1 MTTNS
6 ELIDRLATR
15 SALSDVAACLPHLL
29 DALAWDGTPRQM
41 GEALTGP
48 LASMDGHALRN
59 TLANLGYRSRSRRLR
74 LGAADVRLLPCL
86 FVPDGGGIGVMW
98 VSGDGRAR
106 CFDGRTRESFDF
118 GDGDI
123 KGTAYVFQRDERA
136 DGQERPETRWL
147 RVVARRFERF
157 GIRILGLTVLL
168 NLVALATPLFVMFV
182 FDRVI
187 GSGDT
192 RTLAYLAIG
201 VGLALAFDG
210 FLRLLRGA
218 LLAYLG
224 GRWEMLIGVAAV
236 GAMLDLPL
244 ARLERSSVATQI
256 DRLSTI
262 EETGRLFTGP
272 LALAVIELPFAV
284 VFLAAIAIIGG
295 WVALVPATLI
305 GVLAATGIV
314 GMRQA
319 GKAVEDSVRSRARA
333 RSLLVEMLSHAPAI
347 KTDGTEGLWKE
358 RFRRRSTR
366 LAMSNLKTAR
376 IGAVVGAAGQF
387 IMVFTGAAT
396 LTAGSYAAF
405 TGAMTLGALIAS
417 MVLAMRALA
426 PLTMLFVALTR
437 LVEVKTALHRL
448 DRLMAEPA
456 ETGIRGS
463 ARIARRERRF
473 HGRITFADVVLR
485 YRANHEP
492 ALAGI
497 SFDVRPGE
505 VVAITGASGAGKSSI
520 LKLIVDLYR
529 PEAGIVL
536 VDGVDT
542 RQIDHLQLRHGVAYL
557 TQRTHLFSGSI
568 AENLR
573 LANPV
578 ATDEE
583 IEDACL
589 RAGIW
594 EEVRQL
600 PDGLDE
606 VVSGRPPH
614 RFSCGFQRGLGVAR
628 TLLTG
633 SGIMLFDEADGA
645 RDTGSDIAFIEEMK
659 RMKGTVTALVVTR
672 RPAQIQVADRVIAMD
687 RGTIAYDG
695 SPQAISRAAV
705 GAA

>member
-1 MTTNS
+1 
-6 ELIDRLATR
+6 
-15 SALSDVAACLPHLL
+15 
-29 DALAWDGTPRQM
+29 
-41 GEALTGP
+41 
-48 LASMDGHALRN
+48 
-59 TLANLGYRSRSRRLR
+59 
-74 LGAADVRLLPCL
+74 
-86 FVPDGGGIGVMW
+86 
-98 VSGDGRAR
+98 
-106 CFDGRTRESFDF
+106 
-118 GDGDI
+118 
-123 KGTAYVFQRDERA
+123 
-136 DGQERPETRWL
+136 
-147 RVVARRFERF
+147 
-157 GIRILGLTVLL
+157 
-168 NLVALATPLFVMFV
+168 
-182 FDRVI
+182 
-187 GSGDT
+187 
-192 RTLAYLAIG
+192 
-201 VGLALAFDG
+201 
-210 FLRLLRGA
+210 
-218 LLAYLG
+218 
-224 GRWEMLIGVAAV
+224 
-236 GAMLDLPL
+236 
-244 ARLERSSVATQI
+244 
-256 DRLSTI
+256 
-262 EETGRLFTGP
+262 
-272 LALAVIELPFAV
+272 
-284 VFLAAIAIIGG
+284 
-295 WVALVPATLI
+295 
-305 GVLAATGIV
+305 
-314 GMRQA
+314 
-319 GKAVEDSVRSRARA
+319 
-333 RSLLVEMLSHAPAI
+333 
-347 KTDGTEGLWKE
+347 
-358 RFRRRSTR
+358 
-366 LAMSNLKTAR
+366 
-376 IGAVVGAAGQF
+376 
-387 IMVFTGAAT
+387 
-396 LTAGSYAAF
+396 
-405 TGAMTLGALIAS
+405 MTLGALIAS